1 MSDRNR
7 KRDRARWRGEYTS
20 SMNVTIFFRIFVFT
34 SLVYMVV
41 FNFTLNQI
49 LNLVVTIEWNERTTT
64 TTTEKNDKNSISRS
78 ANNGNEYCLTT
89 PKSKAK
95 NFHKANTNLN
105 SFVRF
110 VRLFGVVCESIAIV
124 RRYNFFFCLTSLL
137 LFRFVHGDLHCA
149 TYWECDFKRMLTAT
163 TTAAQSKKKVVPKF
177 TCSCLKR
184 ARCNR
189 NLYTQVLKTVDKHT
203 NPYL

>member
-20 SMNVTIFFRIFVFT
+20 SMNVTIFFSYIRIHF
-34 SLVYMVV
+34 SCLYGRIQL
-41 FNFTLNQI
+41 NFKSNTEFGSTDRMKWMN
-49 LNLVVTIEWNERTTT
+49 NNNDDDN
-64 TTTEKNDKNSISRS
+64 EKNDKNSISRS

-95 NFHKANTNLN
+95 KFSQSKYKPELIRSVR
-105 SFVRF
+105 SFIRCSVWIDSDCSPLQF
-110 VRLFGVVCESIAIV
+110 
-124 RRYNFFFCLTSLL
+124 FFFCSTSLL

-163 TTAAQSKKKVVPKF
+163 TTAAQSKKKSSAKVYVFVSQESPMQSQF
-177 TCSCLKR
+177 I
-184 ARCNR
+184 
-189 NLYTQVLKTVDKHT
+189 HT
-203 NPYL
+203 GT

>member
-7 KRDRARWRGEYTS
+7 KRDRARWRGEYKS

-41 FNFTLNQI
+41 FNFTLNQT
-49 LNLVVTIEWNERTTT
+49 LNLVVPIKWSERKT

-124 RRYNFFFCLTSLL
+124 RRYNFFL
-137 LFRFVHGDLHCA
+137 LFNFSSVVSFRSRRFTLRYILRVRFQANANSFNNGS
-149 TYWECDFKRMLTAT
+149 TK
-163 TTAAQSKKKVVPKF
+163 QKKVVPKF

-189 NLYTQVLKTVDKHT
+189 NLFTQVLKTVDKHT